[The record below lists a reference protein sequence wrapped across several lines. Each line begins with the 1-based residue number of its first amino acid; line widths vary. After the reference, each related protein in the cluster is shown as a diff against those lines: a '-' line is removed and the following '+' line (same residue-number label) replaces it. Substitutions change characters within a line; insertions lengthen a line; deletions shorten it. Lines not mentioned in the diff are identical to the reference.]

1 MSLGRKESKTKNKL
15 MAQVGGNTEE
25 TYQYLS
31 MQNKCI
37 YIEENGGHFTEPD
50 QRMIRGFK
58 WLFENLSIFFE

>member
-1 MSLGRKESKTKNKL
+1 MCT
-15 MAQVGGNTEE
+15 VGDYTQE
-25 TYQYLS
+25 TYNYLS
-31 MQNKCI
+31 LNNTCI